1 MVHEKYYTECINQEV
16 MFMEWKFRKI
26 TDYFDSAE
34 RIAELAKIRAELSE
48 TEREKADADMREHI
62 VACVRELHKAKIFY
76 AAAASVVDLLYRAV
90 NTFSVFSNDI
100 LSYINVAGRTALS
113 AFETYGIR
121 IHYLTNNTFDNW
133 FRPIE
138 IFPAFFQSCGFIY
151 ICKHEI
157 VKMLMEADGHRGA
170 KILGKL
176 FSLYEREAAGIRDE
190 VISSCINE
198 GLSYILLEMGGGDEV
213 FESCFAPSKEYDIIT
228 AFRTDSPVDS
238 DKFACGVAMRESA
251 NR

>member
-1 MVHEKYYTECINQEV
+1 
-16 MFMEWKFRKI
+16 
-26 TDYFDSAE
+26 
-34 RIAELAKIRAELSE
+34 
-48 TEREKADADMREHI
+48 MREHI
-62 VACVRELHKAKIFY
+62 VACVRQLHKAKIFY

-198 GLSYILLEMGGGDEV
+198 GLSYILLEMDGGDEV
-213 FESCFAPSKEYDIIT
+213 IESCFAPSKEYDIIT

-238 DKFACGVAMRESA
+238 AKFACGVAMRESA